1 MTSFD
6 GINVPVV
13 LASLKG
19 FQRRS
24 VDYVFERLYGEDS
37 TRRFLLA
44 DEAGLGKTL
53 VARGVIAKTIEHLR
67 ACGEKRIDIV
77 YICSNADIAR
87 QNISRLNVTG
97 KPDFQLAT
105 RITLL
110 PQTVSGLAENPLNFS
125 SFTPGTSFDLGHSP
139 GQGEER
145 KLLYWLLRKTWPNLC
160 QGTGAKNVLQGR
172 MSRERFRL
180 LVHDFDSEENIDR
193 SLAKSFREAVRQEDT
208 DAKAAGKP
216 TYQNRFRKLCQQ
228 FARSRK
234 HVPHDERHEAN
245 TFVGDMRALLA
256 KTCIKALEPDLIILD
271 EFQRFKN
278 LLNAEDP
285 EENPAG
291 VLAKS
296 LFTWEKTRGTYT
308 AQARVLLLS
317 ATPYK
322 MYTLSHERETDN
334 HYKDFAETLRFLLD
348 DESKT
353 EEVNRLLTEYG
364 RACARIDR
372 DGPEPL
378 RQAKQ
383 RVEAALSRVMCRTEK
398 LAVTEDRS
406 GMLRGAGGLVPQL
419 NPKHILSYLEVRR
432 IADAV
437 GHPDVLE
444 YWKSSPYLLNFM
456 ETDHYKL
463 KGLFVEA
470 AGRGM
475 SKVASTLSR
484 SSTSVLSRAS
494 WEEYGE
500 IDLGHALL
508 ECLAAQTV
516 DTGWWRMLWMPP
528 SYPYY
533 DLSGPFVT
541 ANQTTLT
548 KRLVFSSWHVV
559 PRAISVLLS
568 YRVERLMVKGV
579 DPKAGNK
586 TEDRE
591 RRRPQLTFSSS
602 GGRLAGLP
610 VLAML
615 YPSIALAG
623 LGEPLSAARGIPASR
638 RPTLEVLLAA
648 VAETIRQ
655 ALLPLLAQAPGS
667 GQEDESWYWAAPILL
682 DRMRHQDETEAWFS
696 DSELAEAW
704 SGVEDDGEGWREHV
718 KRAGAVALGKFKP
731 KGRPPHDLAE
741 VLALGAVAGP
751 ANCALRAL
759 ANTLGGPDLRVDGTV
774 RHAAGRIAWGFR
786 SLFNTLEVNALVR
799 STNKKG
805 PYWRRVLEYSAA
817 GCLQSVLDEY
827 LHVLVELEALGSSSP
842 PEAACQLAEA
852 VTASVGLRTATP
864 GVDWVE
870 AKGSRGVRI
879 DNQRVRARFAMRFG
893 DEGGEYEEGAV
904 RKDAVRAAF
913 NSPFWPFVL
922 ATTSIGQEGLDFHP
936 YCHAVM
942 HWNLPSNPVDME
954 QREGRVHRYKGHAV
968 RKNVAKFAQGSDLD
982 IALGVNPWHQ
992 LFQHAVEHVGHDSD
1006 ISPYWV
1012 FPIEGGAAIERHTPA
1027 LPLSREA
1034 ARVPALCASLAVYRM
1049 VFGQPRQD
1057 DLVEHLKRILPES
1070 DLRSLSGDLSINLE
1084 PPPIG
1089 SSPAQ
1094 GESAG
1099 NHRS

>member
-1 MTSFD
+1 MADFD
-6 GINVPVV
+6 GVNVPAV

-24 VDYVFERLYGEDS
+24 VDYVFDRMYGENP

-44 DEAGLGKTL
+44 DEAGLGKTH
-53 VARGVIAKTIEHLR
+53 VARGVIAKAIEHVR

-110 PQTVSGLAENPLNFS
+110 PQTVSGLAENPLNFC
-125 SFTPGTSFDLGHSP
+125 SFTPGTSFDLGHST
-139 GQGEER
+139 GLGEER
-145 KLLYWLLRKTWPNLC
+145 KLLYWLLRMTWPSLC

-172 MSRERFRL
+172 MSRDKFRQL
-180 LVHDFDSEENIDR
+180 IHDFDSEENIDR
-193 SLAKSFREAVRQEDT
+193 GLAKKFKEGVRQEDADT
-208 DAKAAGKP
+208 KAAGKP
-216 TYQNRFRKLCQQ
+216 TYQNRFRDLCQR

-234 HVPHDERHEAN
+234 HIPPQDRHDAN
-245 TFVGDMRALLA
+245 TFIGEMRALLA
-256 KTCIKALEPDLIILD
+256 KICIIALEPDLIILD
-271 EFQRFKN
+271 EFQRFKD
-278 LLNAEDP
+278 LLNADDP

-296 LFTWEKTRGTYT
+296 LFTWEK
-308 AQARVLLLS
+308 ARVLLLS

-322 MYTLSHERETDN
+322 MYTLSHELETDD
-334 HYKDFAETLRFLLD
+334 HYHDFVDTLRFLMD
-348 DESKT
+348 KDTKT
-353 EEVNRLLTEYG
+353 EQVKHLLTEYG

-378 RQAKQ
+378 RRAKQ
-383 RVEAALSRVMCRTEK
+383 DVETALRNVMCRTEK

-406 GMLRGAGGLVPQL
+406 GMLRDAGGPLPQL
-419 NPKHILSYLEVRR
+419 NPKHIHSYLEVRSV
-432 IADAV
+432 ADAL

-463 KGLFVEA
+463 KRLLAEA
-470 AGRGM
+470 ADNGTG
-475 SKVASTLSR
+475 KVASTLSR
-484 SSTSVLSRAS
+484 SPTSLLNQAS
-494 WEEYGE
+494 WEAYGE

-508 ECLAAQTV
+508 ERLSAQTV

-541 ANQTTLT
+541 ASPTTLT

-568 YRVERLMVKGV
+568 YEVERLMMTGF
-579 DPKAGNK
+579 DPKAVN
-586 TEDRE
+586 TPEERE
-591 RRRPQLTFSSS
+591 SRRPQLTFSSS

-610 VLAML
+610 VLVML
-615 YPSIALAG
+615 YPSITLAS
-623 LGEPLSAARGIPASR
+623 LGDPLAVARGIRASG
-638 RPTLEVLLAA
+638 RPTLEVLLAT
-648 VAETIRQ
+648 VAGSIRQ
-655 ALLPLLAQAPGS
+655 ALVPLLAQAPET

-682 DRMRHQDETEAWFS
+682 DREGYREATEAWFS
-696 DSELAEAW
+696 DDGSGKNPHDGLAEAW
-704 SGVEDDGEGWREHV
+704 SGMEADGEGWRQHV
-718 KRAGAVALGKFKP
+718 RRASEVASGSFKP

-759 ANTLGGPDLRVDGTV
+759 ANTLGGPDLRADGSI

-786 SLFNTLEVNALVR
+786 SLFNTLEVNALIR
-799 STNKKG
+799 GMNKKG

-827 LHVLVELEALGSSSP
+827 LHILVELEALGSASP
-842 PEAACQLAEA
+842 SEAACQLAKA
-852 VTASVGLRTATP
+852 VAASVGLRTATP
-864 GVDWVE
+864 GVDWVK
-870 AKGSRGVRI
+870 ANGSRGVKI

-893 DEGGEYEEGAV
+893 DEGGEHEEGAV

-968 RKNVAKFAQGSDLD
+968 RKNVAKLAQGSDLD
-982 IALGVNPWHQ
+982 FALGVNPWHQ
-992 LFQHAVEHVGHDSD
+992 LFQHAAEHAGHDSD

-1012 FPIEGGAAIERHTPA
+1012 FPIEGGAVIERHTPA

-1034 ARVPALCASLAVYRM
+1034 ARLPALCASLAVYRM

-1057 DLVEHLKRILPES
+1057 DLVKHLKRILPEGGF
-1070 DLRSLSGDLSINLE
+1070 RSLSGDLSINLE

-1094 GESAG
+1094 GDNAG
-1099 NHRS
+1099 NNRR